1 MKTVFAREFLW
12 FIGALVLSIPLAF
25 LFLWMLGLTTDTTI
39 YTREEEIFAT
49 KLFLLGYIL
58 SFLGIYLTRIVYA
71 CIKLVLTGEDDLA
84 VPEE

>member
-1 MKTVFAREFLW
+1 MKTVLAREFLW

-58 SFLGIYLTRIVYA
+58 SFLGIYLTRIVYD